1 MRRILVVRDVA
12 GVFGL
17 LMKLGYTQSRL
28 AELAGMSQSEVCEIV
43 KGRRQVQGYDVLT
56 RIAEGFGIPRG
67 LMGLTYDEDGDP
79 PETPEEVN
87 EEMKR
92 RALMAAGSIALFSS
106 PVLGELLHIPVR
118 PHTPTPL
125 PSQLGASDVAAM
137 RSLTESL
144 RTVARTYGGCA
155 DTVTAVANR
164 SMRLMSVPASDEVQA
179 GMGSALANLHTM
191 AGWTCVDSGY
201 HDHARACFA
210 TAMELAATAGDSREL
225 ASAFWHAGI
234 QMRDAGGWNDAL
246 KAFQLG
252 FVGTDDK
259 VSIAWLHAETAWPYA
274 LMGHEDQA
282 LTALKRA
289 QEQPLTD
296 PFEAAEM
303 DYLASSVYST
313 LGQLDIAE
321 SLAARSVRKWAH
333 EGISRRDS
341 VEADILLA
349 TLHARAG
356 ELDTAVLAR
365 KAIAGVAGLQSV
377 RARDIKLAPL
387 AQALESR
394 PYPEF
399 KDLAVAARQ
408 VMRFKHPSSH
418 A

>member
-1 MRRILVVRDVA
+1 MRRVLTVRDVS
-12 GVFGL
+12 GIFQL
-17 LMKLGYTQSRL
+17 LRKLGYTQRQL

-43 KGRRQVQGYDVLT
+43 KGTRQVQGYDVLT

-67 LMGLTYDEDGDP
+67 LMGLAYDEDAEP
-79 PETPEEVN
+79 PETPEEVD
-87 EEMKR
+87 EEVKR

-106 PVLGELLHIPVR
+106 PVLGEVLHIPVR

-125 PSQLGASDVAAM
+125 PSRLGASDVTAM

-155 DTVTAVANR
+155 DTVTAIANR
-164 SMRLMSVPASDEVQA
+164 SIQLMSVPASDEVLA

-210 TAMELAATAGDSREL
+210 KAMELAATARDSREL
-225 ASAFWHAGI
+225 ASAFRHAGI
-234 QMRDAGGWNDAL
+234 QMGEAGGWNDAL

-252 FVGTDDK
+252 FVGTDDL

-274 LMGHEDQA
+274 LMGHKDQA

-296 PFEAAEM
+296 PFDAADM
-303 DYLASSVYST
+303 DYVSSCVYSI
-313 LGQLDIAE
+313 LGQLDTAE
-321 SLAARSVRKWAH
+321 SFAARSVRKWAH

-356 ELDTAVLAR
+356 ELDTAFLAR
-365 KAIAGVAGLQSV
+365 KAITGVAGLQSV
-377 RARDIKLAPL
+377 RARYIKLAPL
-387 AQALESR
+387 AQALEAR

-399 KDLAVAARQ
+399 TELAVAARQ
-408 VMRFKHPSSH
+408 VMRFRHPSSR

>member
-1 MRRILVVRDVA
+1 
-12 GVFGL
+12 
-17 LMKLGYTQSRL
+17 MKLGYTQSQL
-28 AELAGMSQSEVCEIV
+28 AELAGMGQSEVCEIV
-43 KGRRQVQGYDVLT
+43 NGRRQVQGYDVFT
-56 RIAEGFGIPRG
+56 RLAEGFGIPRG
-67 LMGLTYDEDGDP
+67 LMGLAYDGDGQP
-79 PETPEEVN
+79 PQTSEEVD

-125 PSQLGASDVAAM
+125 PSRLGASDVVAM

-155 DTVTAVANR
+155 ETVTSVANR
-164 SMRLMSVPASDEVQA
+164 SMPLMSVPASDEVLA
-179 GMGSALANLHTM
+179 GMGSALADLHTM

-210 TAMELAATAGDSREL
+210 TAMELAAKAGDSREL
-225 ASAFWHAGI
+225 ASAFRHAGI
-234 QMRDAGGWNDAL
+234 QMGEAGAWNDAL

-252 FVGTDDK
+252 FVGTDDE

-274 LMGHEDQA
+274 LMGHRDQA
-282 LTALKRA
+282 LSALKRA

-296 PFEAAEM
+296 PFDAADM
-303 DYLASSVYST
+303 DYVSSYVYST
-313 LGQLDIAE
+313 LGQLDTAE
-321 SLAARSVRKWAH
+321 SFAARSVRKWAH
-333 EGISRRDS
+333 EGVSRRDS

-356 ELDTAVLAR
+356 ELDTAALAR
-365 KAIAGVAGLQSV
+365 KAITGVAELQSV
-377 RARDIKLAPL
+377 RARHIKLAPL
-387 AQALESR
+387 AQALETR
-394 PYPEF
+394 PAYPEF
-399 KDLAVAARQ
+399 TQLAVQARQ
-408 VMRFKHPSSH
+408 VMRFRQPSSH